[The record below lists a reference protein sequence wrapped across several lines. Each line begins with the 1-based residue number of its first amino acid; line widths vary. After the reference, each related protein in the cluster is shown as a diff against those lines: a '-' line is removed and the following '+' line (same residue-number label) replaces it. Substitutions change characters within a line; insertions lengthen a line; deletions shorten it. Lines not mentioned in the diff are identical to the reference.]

1 MNYPDQMKT
10 QTQSKIIVTTC
21 EAIFKWSAEAQAF
34 CGKNVS
40 VWYFGDQYSQMR
52 QLQVSLP
59 GPWSQ
64 APVGERVNEIALRL
78 REDFI
83 NLDRHLRRA
92 GSDAL
97 AWHAGDIA
105 ERSPYAS
112 SFTLNACRLVA
123 VQEAVSLGGVH
134 IIVTDTLNMARPFWR
149 AAETMGGAVGW
160 MSPGNHYG
168 VHDALNA
175 LADGSKLCIRA
186 LRARA
191 GGVYALVK
199 RIRKVRALR
208 KSSPVPLEGLKSC
221 DTLALLW
228 TQKDTFPA
236 DAPLVEA
243 LSLGRLPEVIRS
255 GGRRIGYISSPVYWL
270 DAFDDIAANGAEA
283 SDDVLLLEDALSIF
297 DVLRVA
303 WASLFLFKAFQ
314 TKVLIGGQDVTPIL
328 RLEMGREWESW
339 RPAYARLF
347 ACVGRYLAQNGITPQ
362 SLVHLY
368 ENHSWE
374 KCLRLGVRW
383 HLPDTLVVGCQQ
395 SPFSPLYIN
404 FLPTRSEL
412 QDGEAVDRL
421 MVSGPYFRDVMS
433 RVGFPDQEIQVIGA
447 IRYQF
452 FFDASRDQQFPKVRN
467 YKGKVL
473 CATGS
478 DPEDCCE
485 LVAKVAE
492 AAAGTVGVIVNF
504 HPLTDEQFRAD
515 VMACARSAGAS
526 LDHVEFSTDGI
537 QTLLGVVD
545 AVLYSDTNS
554 CFEALSRGLPVI
566 HVGRDC
572 ALDYN
577 KMPEAYSINVRSV
590 IEIGEVLRDI
600 AAKQGYALDQA
611 KAWAG
616 VEAALGKVDKL
627 AILAS
632 LTTSS

>member
-1 MNYPDQMKT
+1 MNT

-21 EAIFKWSAEAQAF
+21 EAIFTWSAETKDL
-34 CGKNVS
+34 CGKNVTI
-40 VWYFGDQYSQMR
+40 WYFGDQYSQLR
-52 QLQVSLP
+52 QLRTGLP
-59 GPWSQ
+59 GAWFL

-78 REDFI
+78 CEEFT

-112 SFTLNACRLVA
+112 SFTLNVCRLIA
-123 VQEAVSLGGVH
+123 VQEAAFQGGFH

-149 AAETMGGAVGW
+149 AAQAMGCVAGW
-160 MSPGNHYG
+160 ISPDNAYG
-168 VHDALNA
+168 LRDSLDA
-175 LADGSKLCIRA
+175 LADGLKLCIRA

-208 KSSPVPLEGLKSC
+208 KSHPVPLEGLKSC
-221 DTLALLW
+221 DTLAVLW

-236 DAPLVEA
+236 NAPLDEA

-255 GGRRIGYISSPVYWL
+255 GGRRIGYISSPIYWL
-270 DAFDDIAANGAEA
+270 EAFDDIAANGVRAN
-283 SDDVLLLEDALSIF
+283 DDVLLLEDALSIF
-297 DVLRVA
+297 DVLKVA
-303 WASLFLFKAFQ
+303 WASLFSFRVFQ
-314 TKVLIGGQDVTPIL
+314 TKALIGGRDMTPIL

-347 ACVGRYLAQNGITPQ
+347 ACVGRYLAQKEIKPQ
-362 SLVHLY
+362 SLMHLS

-374 KCLRLGVRW
+374 KCLRLGLRRY
-383 HLPDTLVVGCQQ
+383 LPSTRVVGCQQ
-395 SPFSPLYIN
+395 SPFSPLYFN
-404 FLPTRSEL
+404 MVPTRLEL
-412 QDGEAVDRL
+412 EKGEAADRM
-421 MVSGPYFRDVMS
+421 MVSGPYFKAAMS
-433 RVGFPDQEIQVIGA
+433 RSGYPDEAIKIIGA
-447 IRYQF
+447 IRYQKF
-452 FFDASRDQQFPKVRN
+452 LDESRARLWSEVPS

-473 CATGS
+473 CATGP

-492 AAAGTVGVIVNF
+492 AAVGSVGVIVNF
-504 HPLTDEQFRAD
+504 HPLTDELFRAD
-515 VMACARSAGAS
+515 VIACARSAGAS
-526 LDHVEFSTDGI
+526 LDHVAFSTDGI
-537 QTLLGVVD
+537 QTLLGEVD
-545 AVLYSDTNS
+545 AVLYSDTNA
-554 CFEALSRGLPVI
+554 CFEALSRGLPII
-566 HVGRDC
+566 HVGREF

-590 IEIGEVLRDI
+590 VELRNVFQDLSAMKGYVLDAEQVWTGIEE
-600 AAKQGYALDQA
+600 ALSP
-611 KAWAG
+611 
-616 VEAALGKVDKL
+616 VDNQ

-632 LTTSS
+632 LD

>member
-1 MNYPDQMKT
+1 
-10 QTQSKIIVTTC
+10 
-21 EAIFKWSAEAQAF
+21 
-34 CGKNVS
+34 
-40 VWYFGDQYSQMR
+40 MR
-52 QLQVSLP
+52 QLRTRLP
-59 GPWSQ
+59 GAWLL

-78 REDFI
+78 SEEFT

-112 SFTLNACRLVA
+112 SFTLNACRLIA
-123 VQEAVSLGGVH
+123 VQEAVSLGGLH
-134 IIVTDTLNMARPFWR
+134 IIVTDSLNMARPFWR
-149 AAETMGGAVGW
+149 AAKTMGCAAGW
-160 MSPGNHYG
+160 MSPDNAYG
-168 VHDALNA
+168 VRDSQVA
-175 LADGSKLCIRA
+175 LADGLKLCMRA

-191 GGVYALVK
+191 GGVYALAK

-208 KSSPVPLEGLKSC
+208 KSYPVPLKGLKSC
-221 DTLALLW
+221 DTLAVLW

-236 DAPLVEA
+236 DSPLDEA
-243 LSLGRLPEVIRS
+243 LSLGRLPEAIRS

-270 DAFDDIAANGAEA
+270 DAFDDIAANGVRAM
-283 SDDVLLLEDALSIF
+283 DDVLLLEDVLSIF
-297 DVLRVA
+297 DVLKVA
-303 WASLFLFKAFQ
+303 WSSLFSFRAFQ
-314 TKVLIGGQDVTPIL
+314 IKALIGGRDVTPIL
-328 RLEMGREWESW
+328 RLEMSREWESW

-347 ACVGRYLAQNGITPQ
+347 ACVGQYLAQKGIQPHF
-362 SLVHLY
+362 LVHLY

-374 KCLRLGVRW
+374 KCLRIGVRR

-404 FLPTRSEL
+404 FLPTRTEL
-412 QDGEAVDRL
+412 QDHETVDRL

-433 RVGFPDQEIQVIGA
+433 RVGFPDEEIRVIGA

-452 FFDASRDQQFPKVRN
+452 FFDASRQQQFTKIRN
-467 YKGKVL
+467 FKGKVL

-492 AAAGTVGVIVNF
+492 AAAGIVGVIVNF
-504 HPLTDEQFRAD
+504 HPLTDEQFQSD
-515 VMACARSAGAS
+515 VMECARSAGAP
-526 LDHVEFSTDGI
+526 LDHVEFSTEGI
-537 QTLLGVVD
+537 QTLLAEVD

-566 HVGRDC
+566 HVGRDY

-600 AAKQGYALDQA
+600 AAKQGYTLDQA
-611 KAWAG
+611 RAWTG
-616 VEAALGKVDKL
+616 IEAALGKVDKST
-627 AILAS
+627 ILES
-632 LTTSS
+632 FTTS